1 MLTPMVVSGSAI
13 TLAYASGFD
22 DTDSFARPAS
32 RMCFATASYQPLK
45 HLPAGLVVTDMSY
58 GPFLLALTPHSAMAA
73 PYHRVSSG
81 ILIAHRCLAAPPERA
96 RAVLAAIKA
105 SYVMVCGPRPPD
117 GLNEP
122 ARSQSLWGRL
132 QAGAVPEWL
141 EPIRARSHSRSTGCG
156 PEAIR
161 NRPDGRQVLAG

>member
-1 MLTPMVVSGSAI
+1 MLTPMAVSGGAI

-45 HLPAGLVVTDMSY
+45 HLPAGLVVTDISY

-73 PYHRVSSG
+73 PYHWVSNG
-81 ILIAHRCLAAPPERA
+81 ILIAYSALTEPPEQARRILAA
-96 RAVLAAIKA
+96 VKA

-117 GLNEP
+117 GAQRAGPRAEV
-122 ARSQSLWGRL
+122 LWGRL

-141 EPIRARSHSRSTGCG
+141 EPIPGMQPFAVYRVRS
-156 PEAIR
+156 
-161 NRPDGRQVLAG
+161 